1 MRNHANR
8 EAHEGEDRAHPACIT
23 AGEVVVHGHHMH
35 TTATNGVDGG
45 TERTN
50 ERLPFAG
57 AHLRDLSLMQHDGA
71 EDLFVV
77 RAHARGAA
85 RRFASG
91 GENLRQLVVER
102 RFERITFERAQHG
115 GDRINA
121 RTNLAVACRLH
132 LVGARVDGVENRLES
147 TELAVV

>member
-1 MRNHANR
+1 MGDHADA
-8 EAHEGEDRAHPACIT
+8 ETHEGEDRAHPARVA
-23 AGEVVVHGHHMH
+23 AGEVVVHGHHVH
-35 TTATNGVDGG
+35 AAATNSVDGG
-45 TERTN
+45 AERAHKG
-50 ERLPFAG
+50 LPFTG

-77 RAHARGAA
+77 RPHAGGATRCFA
-85 RRFASG
+85 CRR
-91 GENLRQLVVER
+91 ENLRQLFVER

-115 GDRINA
+115 RDRVNA
-121 RTNLAVACRLH
+121 CTNFVVSCRLH